1 MDGFSEEVLAQGFS
15 YSCSQTLAG
24 PGSFQRLPDTRLSRR
39 TVCVERRICMG
50 VHLVSVAAVTKY
62 HTKPHKFIISQFYRL
77 ESLYGSFW
85 AKTKVLAGLLLPG
98 GSSGEFISLPFLIPR
113 GYLHPWLMVPS
124 STFRA
129 CNRVQPRGGGPNRDL

>member
-1 MDGFSEEVLAQGFS
+1 
-15 YSCSQTLAG
+15 
-24 PGSFQRLPDTRLSRR
+24 
-39 TVCVERRICMG
+39 MG

-129 CNRVQPRGGGPNRDL
+129 CNRVQPRGGVQIGICNGVRKSLEMIGSMPCSHACPELLWQPSKAGQIREHWQV